1 MIVLTDKQKNI
12 LEWVYCILIAI
23 VIAVLIRFFI
33 GTPTVVKQT
42 SMYPTLKQDQRLW
55 LNRWSRTWHEMPKR
69 GEIITFEAPSTS
81 YISSDEADI
90 QNPIAKYENEP
101 NSLWGKF
108 TYHVL
113 EINKVSFINRK
124 W

>member
-42 SMYPTLKQDQRLW
+42 SMYPTLKQDQRLC
-55 LNRWSRTWHEMPKR
+55 LNRWSRTWHEIPKR

-81 YISSDEADI
+81 SAMS
-90 QNPIAKYENEP
+90 
-101 NSLWGKF
+101 
-108 TYHVL
+108 V
-113 EINKVSFINRK
+113 R
-124 W
+124 